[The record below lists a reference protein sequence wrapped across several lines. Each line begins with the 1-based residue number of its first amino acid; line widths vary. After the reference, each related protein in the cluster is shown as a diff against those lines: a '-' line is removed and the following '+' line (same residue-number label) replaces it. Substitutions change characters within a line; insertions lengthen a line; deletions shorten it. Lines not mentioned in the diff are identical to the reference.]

1 MKKRIVAIIV
11 LFGFT
16 VFLVI
21 PRMIILSPAR
31 ELQITNLDG
40 KPVQNAIVRQ
50 VWDQYSLR
58 VNDEEDFLS
67 GPSGKVT
74 LPERKIKTRNYDLLK
89 GCISNFKNYF
99 INASCSTSES
109 IGIFSEGYEDVWFHD
124 GEGLNNGIVVVHPV
138 KSQSIK

>member
-1 MKKRIVAIIV
+1 M
-11 LFGFT
+11 FGFA

-31 ELQITNLDG
+31 ELQITDLNG

-50 VWDQYSLR
+50 AWDQYSLR

-67 GPSGKVT
+67 GPNGKVT
-74 LPERKIKTRNYDLLK
+74 LPERNIKTRNYDLLK
-89 GCISNFKNYF
+89 GCISNFKNF

-109 IGIFSEGYEDVWFHD
+109 IGIFSEGYEDVWFYD
-124 GEGLNNGIVVVHPV
+124 GERLNNGIVVVHPV
-138 KSQSIK
+138 KSQSFK